1 MAATSTRSSRRHGRP
16 PAEHSWK
23 LEDAKAELIR
33 RYGVS
38 EPTAH
43 VTLQRFSMECRMPMD
58 EACDIIRLGLMAL
71 DHLRAA
77 DGQDAK

>member
-1 MAATSTRSSRRHGRP
+1 MAANSTRSSRRHGRSP
-16 PAEHSWK
+16 VEQSWR

-43 VTLQRFSMECRMPMD
+43 VTMQRFSMECRIPLE
-58 EACDIIRLGLMAL
+58 EACDIIRLGLMAM

-77 DGQDAK
+77 DGN